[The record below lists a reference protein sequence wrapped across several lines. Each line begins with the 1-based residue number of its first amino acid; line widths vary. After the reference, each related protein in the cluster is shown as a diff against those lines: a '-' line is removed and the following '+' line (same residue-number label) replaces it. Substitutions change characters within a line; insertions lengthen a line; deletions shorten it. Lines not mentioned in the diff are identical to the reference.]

1 MQKIL
6 LQLFY
11 VYFIESVLSHDF
23 KVILLLCA
31 IYPDVCWHLC
41 KSREFCSSLSHKL
54 FSLLYG
60 IYVRRSFI
68 VRICTVE

>member
-23 KVILLLCA
+23 KVVLLLYA
-31 IYPDVCWHLC
+31 IHPDV
-41 KSREFCSSLSHKL
+41 
-54 FSLLYG
+54 LLAF
-60 IYVRRSFI
+60 V
-68 VRICTVE
+68 